1 MVRDFIP
8 NGLLLNKSTPVGKV
22 LDRDRWS
29 QIEARAAELLSC
41 IQPSPSSELRRKDV
55 VAYLQNLLMNSIP
68 CQVFTFGSVPLK
80 TYLPDGDIDLTTF
93 ADKQFV
99 KDSMI
104 PKVLD
109 ILKHEENN
117 EVTQF
122 HVKEVRYIQAKV
134 KKNDRERG
142 QRSIKLSPLIA
153 PLTSSYSR
161 NLPEVQGTKIEK
173 FKRQRSTNSKVKIIK
188 CIVGNFAVDISF
200 NQLGGLST
208 LCFLEEVDDLISHN
222 HLFKRSVIL
231 IKAWCFYES
240 RILGSHHGLMST
252 YALEILVLYIFHVY
266 NNKFAGPLEVLYR
279 FLDFFSRFDWDN
291 YGVSLRG
298 PVPKRS
304 LPIMKAEPPRKDCQH
319 LLLSESFLN
328 ACNSCYSVMPML
340 CSSQENQVHPF
351 VSKYV
356 DIIDPL
362 RANNNLGRS
371 ISKANF
377 FRIRSAIAF
386 GAQRLVRLLDCS
398 EDNLIAEFDFFFKNT
413 WNRNGNGYW
422 IDSRAYN
429 LYVRYNNAGKSTH
442 HKFEVEEEVHGIS
455 QNPANHLKES
465 KQILGTSEVSTVSSE
480 TNDIPTGTMTSHI
493 VHTSSMNNADSE
505 VPTQHLNTPASEP
518 ESGQIHS
525 ASSITM
531 ASSSI
536 SEVLDKDSIQEAVS
550 VKSSNASSPSSPH
563 GLASGYRHADSL
575 AELPVN
581 TPSLESQNMP
591 HSQDLVPVSEP
602 VDPNVGVAHLD
613 HEKQMAA
620 KSGSSSVNSPCK
632 TDSGSDS
639 LKEDVET
646 TEQEG
651 LTKENVRDDPPDV
664 RSIDSNVMS
673 SIASS
678 SCTPARHETSSTNLS
693 SSSFSKGSS
702 SKTSQPEDVSCQL
715 TAGTDIRESKT
726 SETLASYL
734 QALQLG
740 SNIQKLKPVFG
751 SSIPDIPTVVGPT
764 SSRGA
769 LDKPKRL
776 LPLALDSPGSRTQFP
791 FPLYNVPTETGTTY
805 MDAELTNLNARESR
819 VILDPTQRL
828 KQLDIFH
835 AGHIRH
841 DATREYFVR
850 HRFDILNGDS
860 ARYWLNL
867 QYGRICQNL
876 ESEGPLLYPHPVVPP
891 KYLMGQFLW
900 HRRGSEYMNLRAHGA
915 PLVPDM
921 QREFFHGLH
930 AGFDQPFS
938 LWLPRITSGTGTYIP
953 NPISYHQVKIKHHIK
968 VKAHIELLTSW
979 QILKE
984 FLEIFILFNNPLNS
998 ISSGFCKVDT
1008 MSINQQRC

>member
-22 LDRDRWS
+22 LDRDRWF
-29 QIEARAAELLSC
+29 QIEARAVELLSC

-68 CQVFTFGSVPLK
+68 CQVFTFGSVPMK

-93 ADKQFV
+93 VDKQFL

-104 PKVLD
+104 PEVLD

-117 EVTQF
+117 KVAQF
-122 HVKEVRYIQAKV
+122 HVKEDRYIQT
-134 KKNDRERG
+134 E
-142 QRSIKLSPLIA
+142 
-153 PLTSSYSR
+153 
-161 NLPEVQGTKIEK
+161 
-173 FKRQRSTNSKVKIIK
+173 VKIIK
-188 CIVGNFAVDISF
+188 CIVENLVVDISF
-200 NQLGGLST
+200 NQLGGISA
-208 LCFLEEVDDLISHN
+208 LCFLEEVEDLISHN

-266 NNKFAGPLEVLYR
+266 NKKFAGPLEVLYR

-291 YGVSLRG
+291 YCVSLRG

-304 LPIMKAEPPRKDCQH
+304 LPNMKALCQ
-319 LLLSESFLN
+319 
-328 ACNSCYSVMPML
+328 CYAAAKKTKCTP
-340 CSSQENQVHPF
+340 
-351 VSKYV
+351 
-356 DIIDPL
+356 
-362 RANNNLGRS
+362 
-371 ISKANF
+371 NF
-377 FRIRSAIAF
+377 FRIRSEIAF

-422 IDSRAYN
+422 IDSRTYN
-429 LYVRYNNAGKSTH
+429 L
-442 HKFEVEEEVHGIS
+442 
-455 QNPANHLKES
+455 ANHLKES
-465 KQILGTSEVSTVSSE
+465 KQILGTSDVSPVSSE
-480 TNDIPTGTMTSHI
+480 TNDIPTGKMTSHI
-493 VHTSSMNNADSE
+493 VHTSSMNNANSE
-505 VPTQHLNTPASEP
+505 VPTQHLNTPASET
-518 ESGQIHS
+518 ECGQIHS

-550 VKSSNASSPSSPH
+550 VKSSNASSPPSPH
-563 GLASGYRHADSL
+563 GLASGYRHANSL
-575 AELPVN
+575 VELQVN
-581 TPSLESQNMP
+581 STSLESQNML
-591 HSQDLVPVSEP
+591 HSQDLVPFSEP

-620 KSGSSSVNSPCK
+620 KIGSSSVNSPCK

-651 LTKENVRDDPPDV
+651 LTRENVSDDPSDV
-664 RSIDSNVMS
+664 RTIDSNVMS

-678 SCTPARHETSSTNLS
+678 SCTPARHETSSTNLP

-740 SNIQKLKPVFG
+740 S
-751 SSIPDIPTVVGPT
+751 
-764 SSRGA
+764 
-769 LDKPKRL
+769 
-776 LPLALDSPGSRTQFP
+776 
-791 FPLYNVPTETGTTY
+791 
-805 MDAELTNLNARESR
+805 
-819 VILDPTQRL
+819 
-828 KQLDIFH
+828 
-835 AGHIRH
+835 
-841 DATREYFVR
+841 
-850 HRFDILNGDS
+850 
-860 ARYWLNL
+860 
-867 QYGRICQNL
+867 
-876 ESEGPLLYPHPVVPP
+876 
-891 KYLMGQFLW
+891 
-900 HRRGSEYMNLRAHGA
+900 SEYMNLRAHGA
-915 PLVPDM
+915 PLVPEM

-930 AGFDQPFS
+930 ASVDQPFS
-938 LWLPRITSGTGTYIP
+938 LWLPRITPGTGTYIP

-984 FLEIFILFNNPLNS
+984 DSARLTP
-998 ISSGFCKVDT
+998 CQ
-1008 MSINQQRC
+1008 SINKDADYLLF